1 MIKFIYDN
9 ETDIPEALKAY
20 YKKGDDGKFTLQAE
34 GAVSRVKLEEFRDK
48 NVQLLKA
55 AEAFKDIDPAEFV
68 RLKAIETDLENGK
81 LKGTAIEKI
90 LETRV
95 AEMTK
100 KHTAE
105 LAKMTADLGTAKGE
119 LSRLKIGE
127 AAVSSAMKL
136 GLRAEAR
143 EDLITRVS
151 NVFRLDEKGEP
162 VAFDGDK
169 PRFGADG
176 MALKIGDFV
185 ESMVKAAPHLFDPSS
200 GSGSQGNQGNNS
212 TGGANPWKKETFSVT
227 EQGRLYAKD
236 PAKARQLA
244 EAAGVKLP

>member
-55 AEAFKDIDPAEFV
+55 AEAFKDIDPAEFA
-68 RLKAIETDLENGK
+68 RLKGIESELESGK

-90 LETRV
+90 LEKRV
-95 AEMTK
+95 EEMTK
-100 KHTAE
+100 AHNAAV
-105 LAKMTADLGTAKGE
+105 AKLTGDLGNAKGE

-127 AAVSSAMKL
+127 AAVSSALKL

-151 NVFRLDEKGEP
+151 NVFRLDDKGEP

-169 PRFGADG
+169 PKFGADG
-176 MALKIGDFV
+176 MPLKIGDFV

-200 GSGSQGNQGNNS
+200 GSGS
-212 TGGANPWKKETFSVT
+212 GGSGGGGGGGGGVNPWKKESFNIT
-227 EQGRLYAKD
+227 EQGRIFAKD

-244 EAAGVKLP
+244 EAAGYKL